1 MKKIY
6 QRRVDQGHGDCMQAA
21 MASLFDDEYENVPAF
36 IEHNNWFELFC
47 DYVESKGYEYDGMLH
62 NKTWGTLMN
71 PTFECLEVPK
81 FDKWSLL
88 TDENLKNY
96 QGVDGLFYASV
107 LSPKY
112 FNWSDMD
119 THAVICDTDLN
130 IVHDPNKDYENIRAY
145 PLSSVIGCNGII
157 NVSIFKK
164 K

>member
-1 MKKIY
+1 M
-6 QRRVDQGHGDCMQAA
+6 
-21 MASLFDDEYENVPAF
+21 
-36 IEHNNWFELFC
+36 FC

-119 THAVICDTDLN
+119 THAVICDTYLN